1 MTFFSIYSFNLTF
14 QNFKIHN
21 LGIKSGHIK
30 SEWQERK
37 PKKPKIQ
44 NYDMNNEVLLK
55 YNQSVN

>member
-14 QNFKIHN
+14 QNFKIQN

-37 PKKPKIQ
+37 PKKRNGGAHFICNVPK
-44 NYDMNNEVLLK
+44 
-55 YNQSVN
+55 ST